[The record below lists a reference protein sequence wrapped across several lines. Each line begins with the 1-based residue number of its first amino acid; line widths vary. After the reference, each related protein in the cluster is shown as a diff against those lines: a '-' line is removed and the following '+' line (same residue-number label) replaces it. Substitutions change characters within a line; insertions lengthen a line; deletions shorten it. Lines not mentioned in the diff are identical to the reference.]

1 MKNRLFFT
9 IFILVVAVFM
19 AACSPLTSE
28 VGPGVNEPT
37 IEVSTAVPATEE
49 PTAEI
54 VELPTP
60 TEEVV
65 QPAPTEEPAPT
76 AEPEIEAPAGFCPD
90 FPRPALVLFIGEDYH
105 LFDPATGELCVLEF
119 DDNVIGGMVAAVG
132 DEFFANSRT
141 TGSEGAATI
150 IQRIS
155 SDGSVQELPYT
166 LVDTEHGATLVNF
179 TVSPDASLIAWS
191 VVGST
196 AVGSD
201 FPSSDLTITNLKT
214 GEHQFA
220 FGNAGDAPRALQP
233 IRFSDDGSMLY
244 YANQPYG
251 IGGSWIAFVG
261 RYDNL
266 YAVPTDGSSSPE
278 LIFDCADIGAGLCI
292 GDFILYENIVNG
304 LAYVDRAQNAVII
317 DNGQGQILNTL
328 VSEEAYIG
336 YPTWSPTGELIYYTA
351 DIVESDGPPAPE
363 VGFLHRVAPPIA
375 PAEVLLADPGLLL
388 PVRYLNDTQLIVQWL
403 ATDGNWTFALVN
415 SDGTVQTFD
424 LPLGASII
432 DVSADSTLIGG

>member
-1 MKNRLFFT
+1 MKNRLFYT
-9 IFILVVAVFM
+9 IIILFVVAFM
-19 AACSPLTSE
+19 SACSPVTSE

-65 QPAPTEEPAPT
+65 QPAPTEEPSPT
-76 AEPEIEAPAGFCPD
+76 AEPEAQEPGGLCPD
-90 FPRPALVLFIGEDYH
+90 FPRPALVLFIAEDYH
-105 LFDPATGELCVLEF
+105 LFDSSTGELCTLEF
-119 DDNVIGGMVAAVG
+119 EENVIGGMVAVAG
-132 DEFFANSRT
+132 DDFFVNSHT
-141 TGSEGAATI
+141 TGSEGAATV

-166 LVDTEHGATLVNF
+166 LVDTEHGTTLVGF
-179 TVSPDASLIAWS
+179 TLSPDASLIAWS
-191 VVGST
+191 VLGGS

-201 FPSSDLTITNLKT
+201 FPSSSLTITNLET
-214 GEHQFA
+214 GTHQA
-220 FGNAGDAPRALQP
+220 SFGNEGDAPRALRP

-244 YANQPYG
+244 YTNQPYG

-266 YAVPTDGSSSPE
+266 YAVPTDGSGSPE
-278 LIFDCADIGAGLCI
+278 LIFDCADIGTGLCI
-292 GDFILYENIVNG
+292 GDFTVYDNAING

-317 DNGQGQILNTL
+317 ENGQGQILNTL

-336 YPTWSPTGELIYYTA
+336 YPSWSPSGELVYYTA
-351 DIVESDGPPAPE
+351 DIVESEGSPAPE
-363 VGFLHRVAPPIA
+363 VGILHRVAPPNA
-375 PAEVLLADPGLLL
+375 PSEVLLADPGLLL

-403 ATDGNWTFALVN
+403 AEDGNWTFALAN
-415 SDGTVQTFD
+415 PDGTVQTFD
-424 LPLGASII
+424 LPMGASFI
-432 DVSADSTLIGG
+432 DIATE